1 MILTMQQL
9 NDSLTAEG
17 YSNIRTKIQRLIRDK
32 KLTPV
37 TRGIYET
44 NAALP
49 GYLLAGTIY
58 SPSYIS
64 FEYALSWHGLI
75 PERVNVY
82 TCATF
87 NKKKAKLHKTPFGIF
102 TYRDIPALAYPY
114 EIKLCIE
121 NGYSYQLATT
131 EKALCDQL
139 YKLPPVKNQKEL
151 QELLYDD
158 LRIEPEMLKKLN
170 FKTLSELASLYH
182 VRNLKLLIALGGKIW
197 NR

>member
-9 NDSLTAEG
+9 NDKLTAEG
-17 YSNIRTKIQRLIRDK
+17 YSNIRTKIQRLIRDG

-44 NAALP
+44 NAAIP
-49 GYLLAGTIY
+49 GYLLASIIY

-75 PERVNVY
+75 PEGVKVY
-82 TCATF
+82 TCATN
-87 NKKKAKLHKTPFGIF
+87 NKKKSKLHETPFGIF
-102 TYRDIPALAYPY
+102 TYRDIPLKAYPY

-121 NGYSYQLATT
+121 NGYSYQLATA

-139 YKLPPVKNQKEL
+139 YKMPPVKNQKEL
-151 QELLYDD
+151 QELLFDN
-158 LRIEPEMLKKLN
+158 LRIEPDTLKKLS
-170 FKTLSELASLYH
+170 FDTLSKLAPLYH

-197 NR
+197 NK

>member
-9 NDSLTAEG
+9 NESLTAEG

-37 TRGIYET
+37 IRGIYET
-44 NAALP
+44 NTDIP
-49 GYLLAGTIY
+49 GYLLASTIY

-64 FEYALSWHGLI
+64 FEYALSWHNLI

-102 TYRDIPALAYPY
+102 TYRDIPAGAYPY

-121 NGYSYQLATT
+121 NGYSYQLATA

-158 LRIEPEMLKKLN
+158 LRIEPEMLRKLN
-170 FKTLSELASLYH
+170 FKTLSELAPLYH